1 MEKAHNVLVYAAD
14 FGWSDLGTWGSLHS
28 ICPKDEKGN
37 TVVGKKTKIYNT
49 TNCIINAPK
58 NKVVVVQGLDNYIV
72 VENDDVLLICSKDD
86 EQQIRQYVNDVQMD
100 FGEKYV

>member
-1 MEKAHNVLVYAAD
+1 M
-14 FGWSDLGTWGSLHS
+14 
-28 ICPKDEKGN
+28 
-37 TVVGKKTKIYNT
+37 
-49 TNCIINAPK
+49 
-58 NKVVVVQGLDNYIV
+58 QGLDNYIV